1 FSPDRFLLVWI
12 VATFA
17 FFSVSSSKMAPYILP
32 IFPALALLGGRHIAG
47 LSRPAWLLHIAPLAV
62 LAVTAL
68 VMAPRVLDLA
78 GESYSPEMLHRLL
91 DWLSG
96 AAAVSLASILLAML
110 LAWKRRNGAVV
121 AVLAVGGL
129 LSTSAGLLG
138 HDQLSDFTS
147 TRALAAQALPRIK
160 PGLPFYSVEYYE
172 QTLPFYLKRTLTMV
186 QTRNELSFGIEQEP
200 EKWIPTIDEFTLRW
214 HEHGEAYAVM
224 TIDIFDWLS
233 AAGLP
238 MSEIARNRRY
248 VIVEKPPQLTAA
260 PSVGR
265 TATEP
270 SDRPVAPG
278 EASPTPRDATPT
290 PVRNGAPN

>member
-1 FSPDRFLLVWI
+1 
-12 VATFA
+12 
-17 FFSVSSSKMAPYILP
+17 M
-32 IFPALALLGGRHIAG
+32 
-47 LSRPAWLLHIAPLAV
+47 
-62 LAVTAL
+62 
-68 VMAPRVLDLA
+68 
-78 GESYSPEMLHRLL
+78 
-91 DWLSG
+91 
-96 AAAVSLASILLAML
+96 
-110 LAWKRRNGAVV
+110 
-121 AVLAVGGL
+121 
-129 LSTSAGLLG
+129 
-138 HDQLSDFTS
+138 
-147 TRALAAQALPRIK
+147 
-160 PGLPFYSVEYYE
+160 EYYE